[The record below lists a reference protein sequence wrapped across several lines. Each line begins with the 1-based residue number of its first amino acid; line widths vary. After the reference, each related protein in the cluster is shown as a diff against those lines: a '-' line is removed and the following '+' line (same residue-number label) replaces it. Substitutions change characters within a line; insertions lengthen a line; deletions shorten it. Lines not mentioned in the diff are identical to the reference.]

1 MAFPTTLPSFSDTD
15 AAETLVNAGGGT
27 GLSGFLDALAVDV
40 TALGTKIG
48 TGADTPV
55 LNDVMVGTGTG
66 TSGWS
71 ASLSGLTI
79 AAPVLSGT
87 VTGTYT
93 LGGTPSMS
101 GATLTAPV
109 IATSLD
115 MNGTELI
122 LDADADTSITADT
135 DDQIDIKISAA
146 DDFRLV
152 PNIFRALSGSVIET
166 NTINETTA
174 ASGVTIDGVL
184 IKDSTIQT
192 EQAVT
197 STSAAVGFLVDHVIS
212 EVSTTAT
219 TTSIIA
225 HDDTIPQN
233 TEGVEITTVTI
244 TPKAS
249 TNILMINCVIMAN
262 SSATGATVALFRD
275 STADAIAAMATE
287 GTDLNVLSVGTR
299 VVAGS
304 TSATTFKVRGGPG
317 AAGTFRYNGA
327 GGRYFGAITKSYL
340 EVLEIKAV

>member
-135 DDQIDIKISAA
+135 DDQIDFKLSGA
-146 DDFRLV
+146 DDFRMTANTFTVLSGSTLSIPSGGILTVASGGTLNVDAITETTGANGVSIDGLSIKDSKLV
-152 PNIFRALSGSVIET
+152 TSNSVITANITNAAVTADKLGTGAATNSVATSQTTTSSSYTDLATAGPAVTVTVGANGLLLVVISCISSNSVGGNRNKMSYALSGA
-166 NTINETTA
+166 NTLA
-174 ASGVTIDGVL
+174 ASDGH
-184 IKDSTIQT
+184 SW
-192 EQAVT
+192 
-197 STSAAVGFLVDHVIS
+197 
-212 EVSTTAT
+212 
-219 TTSIIA
+219 
-225 HDDTIPQN
+225 
-233 TEGVEITTVTI
+233 ITN
-244 TPKAS
+244 A
-249 TNILMINCVIMAN
+249 
-262 SSATGATVALFRD
+262 
-275 STADAIAAMATE
+275 ADA
-287 GTDLNVLSVGTR
+287 
-299 VVAGS
+299 
-304 TSATTFKVRGGPG
+304 
-317 AAGTFRYNGA
+317 
-327 GGRYFGAITKSYL
+327 
-340 EVLEIKAV
+340 